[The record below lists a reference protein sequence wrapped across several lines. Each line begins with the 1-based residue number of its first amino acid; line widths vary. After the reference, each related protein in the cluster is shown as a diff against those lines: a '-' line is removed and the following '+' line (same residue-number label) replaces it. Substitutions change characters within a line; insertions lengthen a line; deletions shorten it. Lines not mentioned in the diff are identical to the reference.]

1 MKILVLDDDPEND
14 RLKAFRRMFIGHT
27 VITVKFV
34 KDCLYQLQN
43 ESPFDIVFLD
53 HDLDGKTFVPSGP
66 GTGYEVA
73 EWLRDNPL
81 KKPNRIVLHTFNK
94 DGAARMMEVLPEAE
108 YFPGAWAFGYG
119 ESSSGKP

>member
-81 KKPNRIVLHTFNK
+81 KKP
-94 DGAARMMEVLPEAE
+94 E
-108 YFPGAWAFGYG
+108 
-119 ESSSGKP
+119 